1 MSLYSQL
8 RGLVVV
14 PSHRQPAKVI
24 VGPSDEEV
32 KSRFER
38 FVPILSDGPVP
49 VHGVRIGWKRTTAGP
64 LGAIFANPVTNRRE
78 LWALDLHTHKPRHL
92 AVLQS

>member
-14 PSHRQPAKVI
+14 PHQQSAKVI

-32 KSRFER
+32 KSRFAH
-38 FVPILSDGPVP
+38 FAPVLSDGPVP
-49 VHGVRIGWKRTTAGP
+49 VRGVRIGWKRTTAGP
-64 LGAIFANPVTNRRE
+64 LGAIFANPLTNRRV
-78 LWALDLHTHKPRHL
+78 LWALDLHSHKPRHL
-92 AVLQS
+92 AVL